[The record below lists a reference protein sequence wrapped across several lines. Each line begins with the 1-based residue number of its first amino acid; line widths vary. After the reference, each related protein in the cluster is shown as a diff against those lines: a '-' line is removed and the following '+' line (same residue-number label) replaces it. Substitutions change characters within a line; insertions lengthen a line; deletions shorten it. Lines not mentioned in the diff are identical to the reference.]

1 MSDVA
6 RRLEDLQELHSKGLL
21 TSEELATQRA
31 EVLQATEGTQAVPR
45 FPTSGATRLE
55 ANPEKSTA
63 PPIVIQPPSASKT
76 APTPASS
83 SSSSSLPWRVPLAL
97 FVGLGLLGVCVYGF
111 SDDIQA
117 LMESPKKKKKVE
129 KKARALPPADI
140 CEIEWE
146 MERGEVYEP
155 DRDDYMGSMEMS
167 DCMDRFDSLK
177 AQAEDKDWLTFGD
190 CMDRADSLD
199 DLGDCEFA
207 LSQARRE
214 SRRERRERSSR

>member
-1 MSDVA
+1 MSDVDS
-6 RRLEDLQELHSKGLL
+6 RLEDLQELHSKGLL
-21 TSEELATQRA
+21 TSEELAQQRA
-31 EVLQATEGTQAVPR
+31 EVLQGTVGTQAVPR
-45 FPTSGATRLE
+45 IPISGATRLE

-63 PPIVIQPPSASKT
+63 PPIVIQPPSAAQT
-76 APTPASS
+76 APAPARSS
-83 SSSSSLPWRVPLAL
+83 SPWKVPLAL
-97 FVGLGLLGVCVYGF
+97 CAGLGLVGVCVYGF

-117 LMESPKKKKKVE
+117 LLDEPKKKKKVE

-146 MERGEVYEP
+146 MERGEAYEP

-177 AQAEDKDWLTFGD
+177 AQAEDKDWLSFGD

-199 DLGDCEFA
+199 DLGDCEFD

-214 SRRERRERSSR
+214 SRKSRKRSSQ